1 MVGRAP
7 LEVPWGDILFA
18 SNAFRTAPL
27 GMRETT
33 LDTSIQQQHPESK
46 AGRKSPYRF
55 LLFLPTLLLAVVFLQ
70 PQARIRQMDVAQYFA
85 VGHIVRDGKIAALY
99 DHESYREFVA
109 LAARGGKVGALYYNR
124 PAFYA
129 LATLPFAYMSYE
141 TFLLVVRIGSYALFA
156 AALWL
161 IPRWFPDVTHS
172 RALLLAFQPFLWTVA
187 MGQDTILLAL
197 IVGLG
202 AHLLLNRGKIFLGG
216 AIMALAMFK
225 PHIVW
230 AIPLALAAQ
239 RRWRALAAFMAVGI
253 FLALLSFTLIG
264 TSGVEQWMAVLKA
277 PTTDINS
284 QDMGNIRE
292 VAARFGLLA
301 AISFAAITLAAFV
314 GCLRRSLPVALAAA
328 LLVGPMLVPHSYLQ
342 DYSPAAVSALIA
354 PGPMSY
360 AVLIPWQLFVPGR
373 ASGIPYAITG
383 TAFMLVMAVW
393 PPIDKRRK

>member
-1 MVGRAP
+1 
-7 LEVPWGDILFA
+7 
-18 SNAFRTAPL
+18 
-27 GMRETT
+27 MRETT
-33 LDTSIQQQHPESK
+33 KDTSIQQQHPESK
-46 AGRKSPYRF
+46 GGRRSPYRF
-55 LLFLPTLLLAVVFLQ
+55 LLFLPTLLLAAVFLQ
-70 PQARIRQMDVAQYFA
+70 PQAKIRQMDVTQFFA

-99 DHESYREFVA
+99 DHESYRDFVA
-109 LAARGGKVGALYYNR
+109 LAARGGKAGALYYDR

-129 LATLPFAYMSYE
+129 LATLPFSYMSYE
-141 TFLLVVRIGSYALFA
+141 TFLLVVRIASYVLFA
-156 AALWL
+156 AVLWF

-202 AHLLLNRGKIFLGG
+202 AHLLLNRGKDLLGG
-216 AIMALAMFK
+216 ATMALAGFK

-230 AIPLALAAQ
+230 AIPLAFAAQ
-239 RRWRALAAFMAVGI
+239 RRWGALAAFMAVGT
-253 FLALLSFTLIG
+253 FLALLSFVLIG
-264 TSGVEQWMAVLKA
+264 PHGVEQWMAVLKA

-292 VAARFGLLA
+292 VAARFGLPA
-301 AISFAAITLAAFV
+301 AVPFAAITLGAFV

-328 LLVGPMLVPHSYLQ
+328 LFVGPMLVPHSYLG

-360 AVLIPWQLFVPGR
+360 AVLIPWHLFLPGR

-383 TAFMLVMAVW
+383 AAFMLVMAAW
-393 PPIDKRRK
+393 PPINRRRKG